1 MKAAGH
7 FPGRC
12 ALNSVERTWRNASTD
27 VAVVKTN
34 RTRAHVAFT
43 PWAESNQTEVVGNWR
58 KTTLFHNNLPS
69 IGCTRATRGAAPGAF
84 KAAENPMAAGTGA
97 SRRFSHDHTHH
108 ATQRLTFYAH

>member
-69 IGCTRATRGAAPGAF
+69 IGCIQGGRKPDGGRYRSKPEIFTRPHPPRYAAVDFLCAL
-84 KAAENPMAAGTGA
+84 NH
-97 SRRFSHDHTHH
+97 S
-108 ATQRLTFYAH
+108 